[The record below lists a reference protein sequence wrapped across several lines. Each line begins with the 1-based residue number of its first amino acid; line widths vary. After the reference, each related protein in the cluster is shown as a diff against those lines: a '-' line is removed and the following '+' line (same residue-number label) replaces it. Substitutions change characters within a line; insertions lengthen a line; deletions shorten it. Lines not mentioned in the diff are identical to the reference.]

1 MTLSSVRLELAAIE
15 GIHLAHLLDEFQDM
29 LTADATENAGDPA
42 IARLA
47 PDAYPEDTE
56 ASHAFSAATHDDLL
70 DRRIAEAAV
79 VRAALSGFDES
90 HDILDGQEALTAR
103 PILIPDA
110 EIDAWLR
117 TLTALRL
124 VLATR
129 LGIADEDDL
138 DEDDPRRGVYDWL
151 GYRLEGLIQSAD
163 ELG

>member
-1 MTLSSVRLELAAIE
+1 MTSPAVRLELATIE
-15 GIHLAHLLDEFQDM
+15 GVHLAHLLDEFQEM
-29 LTADATENAGDPA
+29 LSADAAETAGDPA

-56 ASHAFSAATHDDLL
+56 ASRAFADATHDDLL
-70 DRRIAEAAV
+70 DRRLAEAAV
-79 VRAALSGFDES
+79 VRAALTGFDA
-90 HDILDGQEALTAR
+90 DQDVLDEQQALTGLEIR
-103 PILIPDA
+103 IPDA
-110 EIDAWLR
+110 EVDAWLR

-124 VLATR
+124 VLASR
-129 LGIADEDDL
+129 LGISVEDDL

>member
-1 MTLSSVRLELAAIE
+1 MTTAPVRLELAAIE
-15 GIHLAHLLDEFQDM
+15 GVHLAHLLDEFQDM

-47 PDAYPEDTE
+47 PNPYPEDAE
-56 ASHAFSAATHDDLL
+56 ASRAFATATHDDLL

-79 VRAALSGFDES
+79 VRAALSGFDETQ
-90 HDILDGQEALTAR
+90 DVLDEQDALTAQ

-110 EIDAWLR
+110 EVDAWLR

-129 LGIADEDDL
+129 LGIVDEDDL